1 MKPSASSDAALLSR
15 RPPSR
20 LRLFACM
27 MYEAVLLFGVV
38 FFADYIF
45 DTLTQSRSGLTLLGT
60 RQAVLFVAIGLYFVL
75 CWRKHGQTLPMKTW
89 NIRLVS
95 RQGAGPALGKLVLRY
110 VLCWPMPLLGAYLV
124 YLASN
129 ALGWPS
135 ITLFIVFTPFLNFV
149 YSWFDRDGLML
160 HDRLAGTRLVDLSP
174 AAIQ

>member
-1 MKPSASSDAALLSR
+1 MSR
-15 RPPSR
+15 RSPSR

-95 RQGAGPALGKLVLRY
+95 RQAPVLPWANSCCAMRCAGPSRCWAPIWCTLPPTRWAGRPSPCLLYLRPFST
-110 VLCWPMPLLGAYLV
+110 L
-124 YLASN
+124 
-129 ALGWPS
+129 S
-135 ITLFIVFTPFLNFV
+135 IA
-149 YSWFDRDGLML
+149 GLT
-160 HDRLAGTRLVDLSP
+160 GT
-174 AAIQ
+174 A